1 MAFEFT
7 VDVERRI
14 ITIVGRGTSGLQEVL
29 EAVQTGAALCREHT
43 QFALLSDTR
52 ELEYEASVPDLLE
65 IAGAM
70 FSRREIISRRLAI
83 VVQPGIQ
90 QQLGTMLAAMSGYVG
105 MRVDV
110 FNDVDD
116 ALFWLNRGQSGDN
129 VR

>member
-1 MAFEFT
+1 M
-7 VDVERRI
+7 
-14 ITIVGRGTSGLQEVL
+14 
-29 EAVQTGAALCREHT
+29 
-43 QFALLSDTR
+43 LSDTR

-110 FNDVDD
+110 FNDVDH

>member
-90 QQLGTMLAAMSGYVG
+90 QQLGPMPAAMSGNVG

-110 FNDVDD
+110 FNDVGD
-116 ALFWLNRGQSGDN
+116 ALFWLSRGQSGDN